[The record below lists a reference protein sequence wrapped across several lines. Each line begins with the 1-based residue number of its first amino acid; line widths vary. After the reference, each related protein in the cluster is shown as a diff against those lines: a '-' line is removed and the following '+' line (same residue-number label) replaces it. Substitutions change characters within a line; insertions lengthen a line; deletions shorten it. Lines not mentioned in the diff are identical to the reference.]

1 MTWEVYYGR
10 FYNWADSTQI
20 TNISKLTSFGPS
32 FEVCEI
38 ALALVDE
45 IAATRLIKKA
55 LAAGVRFTSEEVIEL
70 DCCVDEELIPMLATT
85 ASTPFSAD
93 DYNEISY
100 LLSKKDQKTVA
111 KNSNLDLDKYN
122 YAVSEQEK
130 KERFICRMTRMPT
143 SLSFIFFDEEE

>member
-1 MTWEVYYGR
+1 
-10 FYNWADSTQI
+10 
-20 TNISKLTSFGPS
+20 
-32 FEVCEI
+32 
-38 ALALVDE
+38 
-45 IAATRLIKKA
+45 
-55 LAAGVRFTSEEVIEL
+55 
-70 DCCVDEELIPMLATT
+70 MLATT

-143 SLSFIFFDEEE
+143 SLSFIFFEEEE